1 MINSEENDPTS
12 LTGAYA
18 LDAVSDVER
27 EQLEEYLLSSQATR
41 TEVTELKDTAVL
53 LGLATAPV
61 APSADL
67 KARLMAQIAV
77 TPQHAPV
84 AEPVAEA
91 PIVDGFVATP
101 TPTPTELKARER
113 WFSRTAVSIVA
124 AAAAVA
130 VLIGGGFVVANT
142 LSSTS
147 QTPPQASGVEKIQ
160 AADDARQ
167 DTADIATGGT
177 ATVVWS
183 YELGQA
189 AIIADGMEALTDEQV
204 YELWYINESG
214 PRPAGLFTVD
224 ESGTI
229 SKVLDGDMQPGD
241 VIGVTIEPKGG
252 SELPTTDPIVGIQA

>member
-27 EQLEEYLLSSQATR
+27 EQLEEYILSSQATR

-77 TPQHAPV
+77 TPQHAPI
-84 AEPVAEA
+84 AEPAVEA
-91 PIVDGFVATP
+91 PIVDSFVATP
-101 TPTPTELKARER
+101 TPTELKTRER
-113 WFSRTAVSIVA
+113 WFSRTAVSVVA

-130 VLIGGGFVVANT
+130 VLIGGGFIVANT
-142 LSSTS
+142 LDSTS
-147 QTPPQASGVEKIQ
+147 QTPPQASAVEKIQ
-160 AADDARQ
+160 AADDAKQ

-224 ESGTI
+224 ESGTV

-241 VIGVTIEPKGG
+241 IIGVTIEPKGG